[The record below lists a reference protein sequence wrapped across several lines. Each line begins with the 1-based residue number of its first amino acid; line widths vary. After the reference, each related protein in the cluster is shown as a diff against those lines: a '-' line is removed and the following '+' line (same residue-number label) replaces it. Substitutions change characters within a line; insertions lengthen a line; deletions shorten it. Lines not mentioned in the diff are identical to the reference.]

1 MNNQIVVPSFT
12 LPKVPFEIKTPINNS
27 LNISNSSNNE
37 KSPQS
42 EILGRL
48 RLEKIESLE
57 NSLQSEIS
65 GRLCLEKKV
74 EELEK
79 LISEQQKV
87 INYMKTQL
95 KKIIK

>member
-48 RLEKIESLE
+48 RLEI
-57 NSLQSEIS
+57 
-65 GRLCLEKKV
+65 LEKKV